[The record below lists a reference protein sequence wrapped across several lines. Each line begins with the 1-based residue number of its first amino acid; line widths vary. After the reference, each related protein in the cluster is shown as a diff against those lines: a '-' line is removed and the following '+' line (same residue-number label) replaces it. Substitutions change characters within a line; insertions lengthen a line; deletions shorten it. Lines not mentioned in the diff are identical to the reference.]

1 MTQADLWPRIEQLLS
16 RVERPGR
23 YVDREWGARHTSDAD
38 YRAVLIYPDT
48 YEIGQANQA
57 IAILYG
63 VLNALPGVSAE
74 RAYLPWLDMIAVMR
88 ESEVPLF
95 SLESCFAVR
104 EFDLVGITIPYE
116 LSYSSILETLDLAG
130 IPLRTCDRAEGDP
143 LVVGGGPCVF
153 NPEPFAPFFDAILIG
168 EGEEA
173 AADIVAA
180 HREARAQ
187 GLSRAQTLAALAKIP
202 GVYVPSLYEVS
213 TDARRRVRR
222 RHPDR

>member
-74 RAYLPWLDMIAVMR
+74 RAYLPWLDMIAADARVG
-88 ESEVPLF
+88 SP
-95 SLESCFAVR
+95 AV
-104 EFDLVGITIPYE
+104 
-116 LSYSSILETLDLAG
+116 LAG
-130 IPLRTCDRAEGDP
+130 VLLRRAGLRSRRHHDSLRA
-143 LVVGGGPCVF
+143 LVLEHSRDARPGRDSASHVATGPR
-153 NPEPFAPFFDAILIG
+153 AIRWSW
-168 EGEEA
+168 A
-173 AADIVAA
+173 AAPACSTRNRS
-180 HREARAQ
+180 HR
-187 GLSRAQTLAALAKIP
+187 SSTPSSSAK
-202 GVYVPSLYEVS
+202 
-213 TDARRRVRR
+213 ARRLRPTSWPLTAKRERR
-222 RHPDR
+222 D